1 MKQIFLAIVFLTF
14 AMYSAT
20 AQDSLH
26 YKMTNP
32 GIEQPVPGHTLKY
45 SQEYYL
51 EKSARCKKAAWIMLG
66 GGTAMLVGGY
76 IVAKNAST
84 ATDNTIDQAVSDVA
98 TVEAGA
104 IVALIG
110 GNLALGSIPL
120 FITAHHYKKKAM
132 SMNMSFKMQP
142 YHELQQTGMT
152 TKFTPGVSFK
162 INF

>member
-1 MKQIFLAIVFLTF
+1 MKQIILAIIFLTF

-26 YKMTNP
+26 FKMTNP
-32 GIEQPVPGHTLKY
+32 EIQQPVPAPALKY

-51 EKSARCKKAAWIMLG
+51 EKSARCKRAAWIMLG
-66 GGTAMLVGGY
+66 GGTAMLVGGC
-76 IVAKNAST
+76 IVAENAAT
-84 ATDNTIDQAVSDVA
+84 ANDNTIDDVVSDAA
-98 TVEAGA
+98 TAEAGA

-152 TKFTPGVSFK
+152 TKFIPGVSFK